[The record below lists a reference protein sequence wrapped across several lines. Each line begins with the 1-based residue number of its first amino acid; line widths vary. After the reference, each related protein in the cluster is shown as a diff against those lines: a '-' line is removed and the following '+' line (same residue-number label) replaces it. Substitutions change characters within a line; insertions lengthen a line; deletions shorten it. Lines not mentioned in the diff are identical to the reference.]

1 MSGDIQVDMN
11 RSFIYVREY
20 TLKPL
25 LELAVAPVCT
35 RNHSVPGFLFS
46 NAGFSGNL

>member
-1 MSGDIQVDMN
+1 MN

-25 LELAVAPVCT
+25 
-35 RNHSVPGFLFS
+35 SDPGFLFS